1 MSIPKLIHQIWVG
14 PNPIPSKSTVF
25 IEGIRKLHPEFT
37 YRLWTNEDITPE
49 NFVNYAFIVRAKSY
63 AQKADI
69 MRYEILY
76 RHGGVYFDIDFEVFK
91 NITPLLNNDLVVCN
105 EDANID
111 KYMTN
116 AFICASK
123 ENAEL
128 LKCIQL
134 IKTIDFSSNYI
145 SKASG
150 PWFFRKCINLTDKVS
165 VLPTSYVYPTHYSN
179 KRAAFTI
186 GDTTYACHH
195 WDKNW

>member
-1 MSIPKLIHQIWVG
+1 MSIPKLIHQIWIG
-14 PNPIPSKSTVF
+14 PNQIPCKSKPF
-25 IEGIRKLHPEFT
+25 IEGIRSLHPEFT
-37 YRLWTNEDITPE
+37 YRLWTDADITPE
-49 NFVNYAFIVRAKSY
+49 NFVNYRYIMQAKSY

-91 NITPLLNNDLVVCN
+91 NITPLLINDLVVCN
-105 EDANID
+105 EDSNTD

-123 ENAEL
+123 GNIEL
-128 LKCIQL
+128 LKCVQL
-134 IKTIDFSSNYI
+134 VKIIDFSSNAI
-145 SKASG
+145 SNASG
-150 PWFFRKCINLTDKVS
+150 PWFFRKCIQLSDKVS
-165 VLPTSYVYPTHYSN
+165 ILPTSYIYPTHYSN

-186 GDTTYACHH
+186 TDTTYACHH